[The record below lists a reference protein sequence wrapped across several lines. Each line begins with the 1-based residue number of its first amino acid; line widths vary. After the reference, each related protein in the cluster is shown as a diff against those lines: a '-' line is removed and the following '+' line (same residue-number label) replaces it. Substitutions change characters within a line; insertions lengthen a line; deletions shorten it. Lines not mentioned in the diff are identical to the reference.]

1 MRDFTK
7 VPLLI
12 TFGVPI
18 IFYHKRNNGSHDLW
32 KQQFRSQA
40 SFFLGHEH
48 FLKETT
54 VQTQLLLLLQQ
65 PLEIF
70 FSSLKTRKRRILLGI
85 GFHLIESE
93 LRKMCVCVPSLYLFY
108 YNMIFSISK

>member
-48 FLKETT
+48 FLKEMTMHSCCSQ
-54 VQTQLLLLLQQ
+54 VKQ
-65 PLEIF
+65 PLCFAWKDTWKRHERAHLMTHSNVSDI
-70 FSSLKTRKRRILLGI
+70 RKP
-85 GFHLIESE
+85 F
-93 LRKMCVCVPSLYLFY
+93 PS
-108 YNMIFSISK
+108 